1 MGAAGERAGG
11 RPQAALGGPDPRRLQ
26 AAVDD
31 VVERMRPGQIIL
43 FGSGA
48 REEMSA
54 GSDLGPALVV
64 AGGGGGAAHAH
75 ERWRCEMDSSHHAI
89 DRAAPVRSSDSNGET
104 VARGRPA
111 GAR

>member
-31 VVERMRPGQIIL
+31 VVERMRSGQSIL

-54 GSDLGPALVV
+54 GSDLDLLVV
-64 AGGGGGAAHAH
+64 AGGGVGAAHAH